1 MTKITDEMKK
11 EVQDKAQLLL
21 TKGAEQG
28 FITPDDILDIFPQAE
43 ENIQQIEDILV
54 MLHEEGLEVRDEEDL
69 ASPEPSVAVQP
80 PPPKGEAAS
89 GDQMLDAGITDSVSL
104 YLRDIGRISLLTA
117 NEEVSLAKQVERG
130 NLSQRRLNRDGLDGD
145 KRNRLQRQVIEG
157 EQARQRLIEANSR
170 LVVSIAKRYMG
181 QGMPLSDLIQEGN
194 LGLMKAIEKFD
205 YRRGYKLSTY
215 ATWWI
220 RQAVN
225 RAIAEHGRTIRIPL
239 HMSDQL
245 RKLYRV
251 TQNLEQNLG
260 RTPGL
265 EEIASEMD
273 TSPQRV
279 DWMLRVSRQPLSLAE
294 PVGEEKDSELEDF
307 IEDQEMEAPADV
319 ALDKVLSE
327 IIGESL
333 SDLSDRELRIIQLRF
348 GFVDGDPHTLQEIAD
363 EFGLSRERIRQ
374 IVGEAMHRLRHPH
387 VRRKLKSYLS

>member
-130 NLSQRRLNRDGLDGD
+130 NLSQRRLNRDGRDGD

>member
-1 MTKITDEMKK
+1 MTKMTDETKK

-28 FITPDDILDIFPQAE
+28 FVTPDDILDIFPQAE

-54 MLHEEGLEVRDEEDL
+54 LLHEEGLEVRDEEDL
-69 ASPEPSVAVQP
+69 ASPQPSVAVQP
-80 PPPKGEAAS
+80 PPPKVEAAS

-117 NEEVSLAKQVERG
+117 NEEVALAKQVERG
-130 NLSQRRLNRDGLDGD
+130 NLSQRRLNRDGRDGD
-145 KRNRLQRQVIEG
+145 KRNRLQCQVIEG

-333 SDLSDRELRIIQLRF
+333 SELSDRELRIIQLRF

-387 VRRKLKSYLS
+387 VSRKLKSYLS

>member
-1 MTKITDEMKK
+1 MTKMTDETKK

-28 FITPDDILDIFPQAE
+28 FVTPDDILDIFPQAE

-54 MLHEEGLEVRDEEDL
+54 LLHEEGLEVRDEEDL
-69 ASPEPSVAVQP
+69 ASSQPSVAVQP

-117 NEEVSLAKQVERG
+117 NEEVALAKQVERG

-145 KRNRLQRQVIEG
+145 KRNHLQRQVIEG

-333 SDLSDRELRIIQLRF
+333 SELSDRELRIIQLRF

>member
-1 MTKITDEMKK
+1 MTKMTDETKK

-21 TKGAEQG
+21 AKGAEQG
-28 FITPDDILDIFPQAE
+28 FVTPDDILDIFPQAE

-54 MLHEEGLEVRDEEDL
+54 LLHEEGLEVRDEEDL
-69 ASPEPSVAVQP
+69 ASPQPSVAVQP

-117 NEEVSLAKQVERG
+117 NEEVALAKQVERG

-333 SDLSDRELRIIQLRF
+333 SELSDRELRIIQLRF

>member
-69 ASPEPSVAVQP
+69 ASPKPSVAVQP